1 VVDDMKQRNK
11 LIAVVCAILSLGMA
25 TVLVTTNQPTTDTQI
40 KRPVKFVLS
49 SWAYSGTEYGQGI
62 VAVSM
67 GWLNGST
74 YDNCGWFWPYTEF
87 SDFEHGGEWFYNT
100 TLVLSVGLYMNGT
113 LVGVDDWETGLNYVR
128 LNLTISSDNGTVFSE
143 NNLTYAYG
151 LDESLAPNYYYV
163 FNASISCFNTPTVY
177 VAALTYEVYGVIP

>member
-1 VVDDMKQRNK
+1 MKQRNK
-11 LIAVVCAILSLGMA
+11 LIAVVCAILTMVALGIA
-25 TVLVTTNQPTTDTQI
+25 TIPNVTIQPTDTQI
-40 KRPVKFVLS
+40 ERPVKFVLS

-113 LVGVDDWETGLNYVR
+113 FVGVDDWETGLNYVR
-128 LNLTISSDNGTVFSE
+128 LNLTISTLENGTVFSE

-151 LDESLAPNYYYV
+151 LDEALAPNYYYV
-163 FNASISCFNTPTVY
+163 FNASISCFNTFAVYTATV
-177 VAALTYEVYGVIP
+177 TYEVYGVFV